1 MGLTSAREGIEGPA
15 WAKESKVCKSQM
27 ADKQRL
33 AQDDAAT
40 PTTILMIRITTIRIS
55 IMMITI
61 FSNNINTSY
70 DYMLIVWVLGV
81 YLYPL

>member
-1 MGLTSAREGIEGPA
+1 
-15 WAKESKVCKSQM
+15 M